1 MLMKKIITILVIFS
15 FAIIQNVNANS
26 MYVGIDYLSSKFDS
40 GVENISSTLD
50 EEDSG
55 YSLIVGAPIS
65 ENLDLEYSYNDFG
78 ETSLSGTAGQQ
89 FKIDGT
95 TYEWLTSAT
104 ISSSAKS
111 HAFAAK
117 PKFELSNGISAYG
130 KIGLHRW
137 DSGFEISSTDTSA
150 SLTETGT
157 DVFYGAGI
165 EISFEQL
172 QGRVGISKYD
182 IDGEYVDTINLGLS
196 LQF

>member
-1 MLMKKIITILVIFS
+1 MKKIIIFFLTIYFTIM
-15 FAIIQNVNANS
+15 QNVNASS

-40 GVENISSTLD
+40 GVENINSTLD
-50 EEDSG
+50 EKDSG
-55 YSLIVGAPIS
+55 YSLILGAPIS
-65 ENLDLEYSYNDFG
+65 ENLDIEYAYNDFG
-78 ETSLSGTAGQQ
+78 ESSLSGTTGQQ

-95 TYEWLTSAT
+95 TYEWLTNAT

-117 PKFELSNGISAYG
+117 PKIELSSGISAYG

-137 DSGFEISSTDTSA
+137 DSGFEVSSTNTTA

-165 EISFEQL
+165 EISLEQI
-172 QGRVGISKYD
+172 QGRVGFSKYD
-182 IDGEYVDTINLGLS
+182 IDGEDVDTINLGLS